1 MLRTIII
8 AIFALICVISC
19 KEKEKPDDIIVEK
32 VVEKPQE
39 GPASM
44 PEDKQTGSVSWI
56 SNSEYSYTIT
66 RKADTQ
72 LPIVTNHGT
81 EYYDNSIDVTI
92 TRADGSKFF
101 EKKFSKTNFAPALP
115 KEFKENGVL
124 LGINFE
130 KAEGNYLMF
139 IVSVGSPDE
148 TNEEFY
154 YARLKI
160 SNLAVTS
167 AEKITDM
174 SGLAN

>member
-8 AIFALICVISC
+8 ALLALVCIVSC
-19 KEKEKPDDIIVEK
+19 KKKEQEEDIIVEK
-32 VVEKPQE
+32 VIEKPQE
-39 GPASM
+39 GPESM
-44 PEDKQTGSVSWI
+44 SDDRQTGSVTWI
-56 SNSEYSYTIT
+56 SGAEYSYAIT
-66 RKADTQ
+66 RSADKE
-72 LPIVTNHGT
+72 LPIVKNHDK
-81 EYYDNSIDVTI
+81 EYYDNSIDVVI

-124 LGINFE
+124 LGISFE

-139 IVSVGSPDE
+139 VVSVGSPDE

-167 AEKITDM
+167 AEKITN
-174 SGLAN
+174 LAN

>member
-8 AIFALICVISC
+8 ASFALVCIFSC
-19 KEKEKPDDIIVEK
+19 KEKEKAEDIIVEK

-44 PEDKQTGSVSWI
+44 PEDKQTGSVSWVF
-56 SNSEYSYTIT
+56 NSEYSYTIT
-66 RKADTQ
+66 RKADKN
-72 LPIVTNHGT
+72 LPTVTNHGI
-81 EYYDNSIDVTI
+81 EYYDNSIDVYI

-101 EKKFSKTNFAPALP
+101 EKSFTTKNFAPALP

-130 KAEGNYLMF
+130 KVEGNYLMF

-160 SNLAVTS
+160 SNMAVTS
-167 AEKITDM
+167 AEKVTDM

>member
-8 AIFALICVISC
+8 ALLALVCIVSC
-19 KEKEKPDDIIVEK
+19 KKKEQEEDIIVEK
-32 VVEKPQE
+32 VIEKPQE
-39 GPASM
+39 GPESM

-56 SNSEYSYTIT
+56 SNSEYSYAIT
-66 RKADTQ
+66 RKADKE
-72 LPIVTNHGT
+72 LPIVKNHDK
-81 EYYDNSIDVTI
+81 EYYDNSVDVVI

-124 LGINFE
+124 LGISFE
-130 KAEGNYLMF
+130 KAEGNYMMF
-139 IVSVGSPDE
+139 VVSVGSPDE

-160 SNLAVTS
+160 SNMAVTS
-167 AEKITDM
+167 AEKITN
-174 SGLAN
+174 LAN

>member
-8 AIFALICVISC
+8 ALLALVCIVSC
-19 KEKEKPDDIIVEK
+19 KKKEQEEDIIVEK
-32 VVEKPQE
+32 VIEKPQE
-39 GPASM
+39 GPESM

-56 SNSEYSYTIT
+56 SNSEYSYAIT
-66 RKADTQ
+66 RKADKE
-72 LPIVTNHGT
+72 LPIVKNHDK
-81 EYYDNSIDVTI
+81 EYYDNSVDVVI

-124 LGINFE
+124 LGISFE
-130 KAEGNYLMF
+130 KVEGNYLMF
-139 IVSVGSPDE
+139 VVSVGSPDE

-167 AEKITDM
+167 AEKITN
-174 SGLAN
+174 LAN